1 MSVRTTPA
9 RRPALLLLVAL
20 AACGPFTLNILIPS
34 MPRLAQ
40 DFSTEYST
48 AQLILTVYLVG
59 IAVSQLIYGPVSD
72 RIGRRPA
79 LMAGLALFAV
89 GSGLSLLADSI
100 EVLILAR
107 GIQALGASAGMSL
120 GRAMVRDVW
129 GREQSA
135 SVIGYVTMGM
145 AVAPMVAPALGG
157 YIEIWFGWRTSLA
170 VVGVYAALLFAW
182 AAWALPETLRV
193 AADSP
198 KQSLALRSY
207 MRLLGSPLFLA
218 YSFGSAFA
226 SATFFAFLGGAPYIT
241 IQLMGLPASEYGL
254 YFILVSVGY
263 ILGNFLAG
271 RFSVGVG
278 IDRMA
283 IAGAA
288 LAVGGGAFLA
298 AGFLGGP
305 LSPLLLF
312 GCMAII
318 AIGNGMSLP
327 NGVAGAISVDVNL
340 AGTASGLSGF
350 LQMGLGGAASQ
361 LVGLLQTDSAA
372 PTIVVMAISTLLS
385 LLAYLMATRYGKRG

>member
-1 MSVRTTPA
+1 MSVSTTPV

-34 MPRLAQ
+34 MPRLAT

-72 RIGRRPA
+72 RLGRRPA
-79 LMAGLALFAV
+79 LMAGLTLFAV

-107 GIQALGASAGMSL
+107 AIQALGASAGMSL

-135 SVIGYVTMGM
+135 SVIGYITMGM

-182 AAWALPETLRV
+182 AAWALPETLHV

-271 RFSVGVG
+271 RFSVRVG

-288 LAVGGGAFLA
+288 LAVGGGALLA

-312 GCMAII
+312 GSMAII

-372 PTIVVMAISTLLS
+372 PTIVIMAISTLLS
-385 LLAYLMATRYGKRG
+385 LLAYLAATRYGKRG